1 MWKDFVPQQH
11 VDFINVSS
19 IQSDGVSNFTL
30 HIFERQIWV
39 GYLRNSYEIKKACLI
54 IARNVNVLLLQ

>member
-1 MWKDFVPQQH
+1 MWNDFIPQQH

-39 GYLRNSYEIKKACLI
+39 GYLRNSYG
-54 IARNVNVLLLQ
+54 